1 MRQVNSDHYK
11 PHSFCKQDH
20 QGNTEF
26 PLQGTHYR
34 TYTKV
39 RQHMDQEVVAVV
51 VLLLLLLL
59 LHLLLQE

>member
-1 MRQVNSDHYK
+1 MRQGNSDHYK

-39 RQHMDQEVVAVV
+39 RQHMDQLAVVV
-51 VLLLLLLL
+51 VLLLLHLH